1 MSKPEHHMEAARW
14 LRYAAEDL
22 RAAEAMLEKL
32 AVEPRHIC
40 FLAQQAEEKSLKA
53 VLIFEQIKF
62 PFRHDL
68 DELRNLVP
76 EGWALGQCSVDLA
89 ELTEWAVEARY
100 PTDDDDP
107 IFEDAQRAVEQARS
121 VYLLAQSDLQA
132 RGLP

>member
-1 MSKPEHHMEAARW
+1 MSKPEHYLESARW

-22 RAAEAMLEKL
+22 RAAEAMLAQL

-40 FLAQQAEEKSLKA
+40 FLAQQAAEKSFKA
-53 VLIFEQIKF
+53 VLIFEQIRF

-68 DELRNLVP
+68 DELRNFIP
-76 EGWALGQCSVDLA
+76 EGWAVGQCSVDLA

-107 IFEDAQRAVEQARS
+107 ILEDAQRAVEHQR
-121 VYLLAQSDLQA
+121 LHE
-132 RGLP
+132 